1 MSGSL
6 ENCRRKVRC
15 ETSFDAITAAWR
27 MQFKN
32 PFAKI
37 NAYSCKYCDGW
48 HIGNAYNRKDAK
60 KSLNRLARMMLHPN
74 FFSKVPQEVQLQL
87 LAKRSRMEGFLAH
100 RAGANGEAV
109 KDEVMRP
116 AVYGLMPRWRRRRVV
131 QPVPDTAPPIEF
143 RVESILPS

>member
-15 ETSFDAITAAWR
+15 ATSFDAVVAAWR

-32 PFAKI
+32 PYAKI
-37 NAYSCKYCDGW
+37 NAYSCKYCGGW

-74 FFSKVPQEVQLQL
+74 FFSKVPQDIQLQL
-87 LAKRSRMEGFLAH
+87 LAKRSRMEGFLA
-100 RAGANGEAV
+100 RRTDAEGDIVQGEMWQTTTFGVA
-109 KDEVMRP
+109 
-116 AVYGLMPRWRRRRVV
+116 PRWRRRRIV
-131 QPVPDTAPPIEF
+131 QPIPEAAPFIGF
-143 RVESILPS
+143 RGTSILPS